1 MNSININSCKPQRHK
16 IKSTKQ
22 KLSKMGK
29 GKPRTRR
36 THVNQA
42 GDSGQG
48 VAILKTWSPE
58 TEAGAGSQPES
69 CGNVRKMLTAV

>member
-1 MNSININSCKPQRHK
+1 
-16 IKSTKQ
+16 
-22 KLSKMGK
+22 MGK

-42 GDSGQG
+42 GDGGQG
-48 VAILKTWSPE
+48 AAILKTWSPE